1 VPFLLGFLVI
11 AVLVGAGLLV
21 LHLRGNGNP
30 HSGPTTPVT
39 VTTTPPSSPASST
52 PASRPPSS
60 PAAPT
65 TPQGVV
71 TAYYDAI
78 NNRDYATAYGLL
90 GSQAQARESY
100 ASFKQGYS
108 DTEHDSLTVTGVSG
122 DTVSIT
128 LVAQHT
134 DGSILKFSGTYTVQN
149 GKIVGSN
156 IQRTS

>member
-1 VPFLLGFLVI
+1 VPLLLGFLVI

-39 VTTTPPSSPASST
+39 VTTTPPSRPASST
-52 PASRPPSS
+52 PASSPRSS

-78 NNRDYATAYGLL
+78 NNRDYATAYGLN
-90 GSQAQARESY
+90 SQAQGSESY
-100 ASFKQGYS
+100 AKFKQGYS

-122 DTVSIT
+122 DTVSIS
-128 LVAQHT
+128 LVAQHN

-149 GKIVGSN
+149 GKIVGSD
-156 IQRTS
+156 IQRIS

>member
-1 VPFLLGFLVI
+1 VPFLLGYLVI

-39 VTTTPPSSPASST
+39 VTTTPPSSPASTT
-52 PASRPPSS
+52 PASSPTSS

-78 NNRDYATAYGLL
+78 NNRDYATAYGLN
-90 GSQAQARESY
+90 SQAQHSESY

-108 DTEHDSLTVTGVSG
+108 DTEHDSLTITGVSG
-122 DTVSIT
+122 DTVSIA

-134 DGSILKFSGTYTVQN
+134 DGSLLHFSGTYTVQN

-156 IQRTS
+156 IQSS